1 MSRGARFGF
10 GGLVGILSQMF
21 AQEINNIDQDYS
33 LNRIVTSASGFNQEL
48 KDAPASISVV
58 TGEELKDRPVRD
70 LAEALSFVGGVSIDQ
85 GVGKTG
91 GYNISIRG
99 MGANYTLI
107 LMDGKRQNTTTA
119 GFPNGF
125 TEVTTSFMPPIS
137 AIDRIE
143 VIRGPASTLYGSDA
157 IGGIVNII
165 TKKQFDKWGGNLTL
179 DTTLQEESAFGNLYG
194 LGLFAAGPIDK
205 DKKWSLSFRLRE
217 QYRQKVPDSALQI
230 VPTARGNNAAIAR
243 NAIVGLS
250 QANLS
255 NLGLRVG
262 YMADAKN
269 YFYADVDHGL
279 QWYDNSQSLLGTVG
293 ITGGYAKNLFFTRNN
308 FILAHQGKYEAV
320 RTDTSIQYISTL
332 NRGRVV
338 TTSAVPKGS
347 PLVGQDRGLL
357 GGDILIDHKSV
368 FDIGEFST
376 ISVGARYFF
385 TSLHDRVV
393 PEPFMFHH
401 NVSLF
406 AENETYL
413 TPKLALTLGLRENF
427 NSAFGFNASPRIYAV
442 YNALSKSSIG
452 DLIIKGGI
460 STGYRTPT
468 VSQLVRGI
476 NGLTGQGT
484 IPTYGN
490 PNLKPESSVNYE
502 IGVFNETSLTEAS
515 LTAFYIEF
523 QDKIQTARVPAGQT
537 VPVVGGGVCQVSN
550 GMTVGQ
556 RNTQCSY
563 NINADRAISYGIE
576 SYFALKP
583 LDTGFGSIGANISYT
598 FNKTMQ
604 TSGTAKGLPLTDIPM
619 HTLNSAI
626 TYGYKDLN
634 LYLRGEFKAK
644 QLRTQI
650 VGRGSTLSSI
660 QAFRAANP
668 GLSEYYK
675 PYFLLHI
682 GGSYAITKSLKLHFG
697 IYNLLNQSFIDY
709 VPVVANSTTS
719 FLNNYNYVREGRRY
733 YLALNIDF

>member
-21 AQEINNIDQDYS
+21 AQEINNVDQDYS
-33 LNRIVTSASGFNQEL
+33 LNKIVTSASGFNQEL

-125 TEVTTSFMPPIS
+125 TEVITSFMPPIS

-165 TKKQFDKWGGNLTL
+165 TKKQFDKWGGNLML
-179 DTTLQEESAFGNLYG
+179 DTTLQEESAFGHLYG
-194 LGLFAAGPIDK
+194 LGLFAAGPLDK
-205 DKKWSLSFRLRE
+205 AKKWSLSLRLRE
-217 QYRQKVPDSALQI
+217 QYRQKVPDSALKI
-230 VPTARGNNAAIAR
+230 VPSASGEAMAVTR
-243 NAIVGLS
+243 NSIVGLS
-250 QANLS
+250 QSNNS
-255 NLGLRVG
+255 NLGMRLG
-262 YMADAKN
+262 YMPDSKN
-269 YFYADVDHGL
+269 YFYADIDHGL
-279 QWYDNSQSLLGTVG
+279 QWYDNSQNLLGTVG
-293 ITGGYAKNLFFTRNN
+293 ARGGYAKNLFFTRNN
-308 FILAHQGKYEAV
+308 FILAHQGKYDSI

-347 PLVGQDRGLL
+347 PLVGQDRDLL
-357 GGDILIDHKSV
+357 GGDVLLDHKSV

-376 ISVGARYFF
+376 ISVGGRYFF

-393 PEPFMFHH
+393 PDPFMFQH
-401 NVSLF
+401 NFSLF

-413 TPKLALTLGLRENF
+413 TPKLALTLGLRENY
-427 NSAFGFNASPRIYAV
+427 NSAFGFHASPRIYAV

-452 DLIIKGGI
+452 DLILKGGI
-460 STGYRTPT
+460 STGYKTPT
-468 VSQLVRGI
+468 VSQLVRGV

-502 IGVFNETSLTEAS
+502 VSIFNETSFTEAS
-515 LTAFYIEF
+515 LGVFFIQF
-523 QDKIQTARVPAGQT
+523 QDKIQRAGVANGT
-537 VPVVGGGVCQVSN
+537 VVPVPGGGICQAGSTVRN
-550 GMTVGQ
+550 G
-556 RNTQCSY
+556 QCSY
-563 NINADRAISYGIE
+563 SINADEAISYGVE

-583 LDTGFGSIGANISYT
+583 LDIGFGNMGANISYT

-650 VGRGSTLSSI
+650 VGRNSTLSSI

-668 GLSEYYK
+668 HLSEFYK

-709 VPVVANSTTS
+709 VAVTS
-719 FLNNYNYVREGRRY
+719 GNQTSYLNNYNYVREGRRY